1 MNHYDDLQ
9 RFQEKTRTQ
18 NLKFQDLSSQAATRE
33 HGDWAILN
41 QLHPDAGKPASLAL
55 GGSVSAPLP
64 QPVPADLFHRVD
76 AATVA
81 TPASAPLTPA
91 AQVAPATPLPVV
103 ESVAAAPEPVTPA
116 PEMTPAPSSAIPA
129 PEPTMAPP
137 PRMAPRPAPAAENY
151 AHLFAAKSAE
161 PVAKNK
167 DQPLKSLLERIAT
180 CR

>member
-18 NLKFQDLSSQAATRE
+18 NLNFQDLSSQAATRE

-41 QLHPDAGKPASLAL
+41 QLNPDAEKPSSLAL

-64 QPVPADLFHRVD
+64 QSVPADLFRQVE
-76 AATVA
+76 AAVA
-81 TPASAPLTPA
+81 AAPASDPVASAAPA
-91 AQVAPATPLPVV
+91 APQPVV
-103 ESVAAAPEPVTPA
+103 ETAAAAPEPVRQEPA
-116 PEMTPAPSSAIPA
+116 VAPVPPIPA
-129 PEPTMAPP
+129 PEPAMAPP

-161 PVAKNK
+161 PVTKNK

>member
-9 RFQEKTRTQ
+9 RFQEQTRTQ
-18 NLKFQDLSSQAATRE
+18 NLNFQDLSSQAATRE

-41 QLHPDAGKPASLAL
+41 QLNPGAEKPSSLAL

-64 QPVPADLFHRVD
+64 QSVPADLFHQIE
-76 AATVA
+76 AAVA
-81 TPASAPLTPA
+81 AAPASASVVPA
-91 AQVAPATPLPVV
+91 APAAPAAPQPAV
-103 ESVAAAPEPVTPA
+103 ETATAAPEPVRPEPA
-116 PEMTPAPSSAIPA
+116 VTPAPSIPA
-129 PEPTMAPP
+129 PEPAMAP
-137 PRMAPRPAPAAENY
+137 PRMAPRPAPTAENY

>member
-41 QLHPDAGKPASLAL
+41 QLNPGAEKPSSLAL
-55 GGSVSAPLP
+55 GGSISAPLP
-64 QPVPADLFHRVD
+64 QSVPADLFRQVE
-76 AATVA
+76 AAVA
-81 TPASAPLTPA
+81 AAPASDPVASAAPA
-91 AQVAPATPLPVV
+91 APQPVV
-103 ESVAAAPEPVTPA
+103 ETAAAAPEPVRQEPAVAPA
-116 PEMTPAPSSAIPA
+116 PPIPA
-129 PEPTMAPP
+129 PEPAMAPP

-161 PVAKNK
+161 PVTKNK

>member
-9 RFQEKTRTQ
+9 RFQENTRTQ

-41 QLHPDAGKPASLAL
+41 QLNPDAGKPASLAL

-64 QPVPADLFHRVD
+64 QPVPADLFQRVD
-76 AATVA
+76 PVVAA
-81 TPASAPLTPA
+81 PASPPVAPVPPVIAAIPLPVAEPA
-91 AQVAPATPLPVV
+91 MPEPVAPAPAMTAEPLAATPV
-103 ESVAAAPEPVTPA
+103 PEPV
-116 PEMTPAPSSAIPA
+116 
-129 PEPTMAPP
+129 MAPP
-137 PRMAPRPAPAAENY
+137 PRMAPRPAPGADNY
-151 AHLFAAKSAE
+151 AHLFAAKTAE

>member
-41 QLHPDAGKPASLAL
+41 QLNPGAEKPSSLAL

-64 QPVPADLFHRVD
+64 QSVPADLFHQIE
-76 AATVA
+76 AAVA
-81 TPASAPLTPA
+81 AAPASASVVPA
-91 AQVAPATPLPVV
+91 APAAPAAPQPAV
-103 ESVAAAPEPVTPA
+103 ETATAAPEPVRQEPA
-116 PEMTPAPSSAIPA
+116 VTPAPSIPA
-129 PEPTMAPP
+129 PEPVMAP
-137 PRMAPRPAPAAENY
+137 PRMAPRPAPTAENY

>member
-1 MNHYDDLQ
+1 MSHYDDLQ

-18 NLKFQDLSSQAATRE
+18 NLNFQDLSSQAATRE

-41 QLHPDAGKPASLAL
+41 QLNPGAEKPSSLAL

-64 QPVPADLFHRVD
+64 QSVPADLFRQVE
-76 AATVA
+76 AA
-81 TPASAPLTPA
+81 
-91 AQVAPATPLPVV
+91 
-103 ESVAAAPEPVTPA
+103 VAAAPVRQEPA
-116 PEMTPAPSSAIPA
+116 PTPAPSIPA
-129 PEPTMAPP
+129 SEPAMVPP

>member
-18 NLKFQDLSSQAATRE
+18 NLNFQDLSSQAATRE

-41 QLHPDAGKPASLAL
+41 QLNPGAEKSSSLAL

-64 QPVPADLFHRVD
+64 QSVPADLFRQVE
-76 AATVA
+76 AA
-81 TPASAPLTPA
+81 
-91 AQVAPATPLPVV
+91 
-103 ESVAAAPEPVTPA
+103 VAAAPTSDPA
-116 PEMTPAPSSAIPA
+116 
-129 PEPTMAPP
+129 MAPP

>member
-18 NLKFQDLSSQAATRE
+18 NLNFQDLSSQAATRE

-41 QLHPDAGKPASLAL
+41 QLNPGAEKPSSLAL

-64 QPVPADLFHRVD
+64 QSVPADLFHQIEEAV
-76 AATVA
+76 AAA
-81 TPASAPLTPA
+81 PASASVVPA
-91 AQVAPATPLPVV
+91 APAAPAAPQPAV
-103 ESVAAAPEPVTPA
+103 ETATAAPEPVRQEPA
-116 PEMTPAPSSAIPA
+116 VTPAPSIPA
-129 PEPTMAPP
+129 PEPAMAP
-137 PRMAPRPAPAAENY
+137 PRMAPRPAPTAENY

>member
-41 QLHPDAGKPASLAL
+41 QLNPGAEKPSSLAL

-64 QPVPADLFHRVD
+64 QSVPADLFRQVE
-76 AATVA
+76 AAVA
-81 TPASAPLTPA
+81 AAPASDPVASAAPA
-91 AQVAPATPLPVV
+91 APQPVV
-103 ESVAAAPEPVTPA
+103 ETAAAAPEPVRQEPA
-116 PEMTPAPSSAIPA
+116 VAPVPPIPA
-129 PEPTMAPP
+129 PEPAMAPP

-161 PVAKNK
+161 PVTKNK